1 MLVLVPTI
9 LSFNKDLY
17 DLFYEGNE
25 PNLDPPGL
33 FDYSKGQWTA
43 VTASTVTYAWD
54 AAGYLLP
61 SAYNTST
68 PSLITQLLISEK

>member
-9 LSFNKDLY
+9 LSYNKDLY

-43 VTASTVTYAWD
+43 VTASTVTYAWEY
-54 AAGYLLP
+54 GWLL
-61 SAYNTST
+61 ST
-68 PSLITQLLISEK
+68 IHIRLITQLLISEKLSSL